1 MHSTHPLITINP
13 QRRGGRACIRDLRIS
28 VGDVLGWLAQGMT
41 VSEILAD
48 YPELTQADVLACL
61 LAEGAVAARRGQP
74 VALETSGNALGSRS
88 ESTARSISSKGQK
101 RWFTAGRRRSS
112 GEGAVTGLHI

>member
-1 MHSTHPLITINP
+1 MPRHRHRLRAPRSRWQNDRMNSTHPLITINP

-48 YPELTQADVLACL
+48 YPELTQADVQACL
-61 LAEGAVAARRGQP
+61 AYAAERESHEVRI
-74 VALETSGNALGSRS
+74 
-88 ESTARSISSKGQK
+88 STA
-101 RWFTAGRRRSS
+101 A
-112 GEGAVTGLHI
+112 